1 MSKKKKDKIKKLK
14 KENEELRK
22 EIDQFRSAYISVVA
36 DYIVLKYGVKN
47 NDNELI
53 PFSRLMMT
61 TVKKNYASLIGV
73 QEGNMVPEDK
83 QLDVKGIECLTKSSK
98 SQWTFGT
105 LYSIGDICIYNENYY
120 ICKRKHISSAD
131 FENDINN
138 WVKIGKK

>member
-22 EIDQFRSAYISVVA
+22 EIDQFRSAYISVLA
-36 DYIVLKYGVKN
+36 DYIVLKYAVKN

-98 SQWTFGT
+98 SQ
-105 LYSIGDICIYNENYY
+105 
-120 ICKRKHISSAD
+120 
-131 FENDINN
+131 
-138 WVKIGKK
+138 